1 MCILSLLDH
10 NVVCFS
16 AFFYHFKLVLTELV
30 LKNIN
35 NYCRFFWPSSQTFLK
50 TIVMC
55 MYLLSYYV
63 FIVISFAAK
72 CVYIQTASQYACLE
86 IVLVYILNSVTDG
99 ICSASCL

>member
-1 MCILSLLDH
+1 MSLLDH
-10 NVVCFS
+10 NVVWFS

-55 MYLLSYYV
+55 NLLSYYV

-72 CVYIQTASQYACLE
+72 CVYIQTASQYARLE
-86 IVLVYILNSVTDG
+86 IVLVYILNSVTDD